1 MSAASHIHNT
11 TPSRQK
17 LMSRFNPDH
26 PNAPQVF
33 KAAQEFKQQCLINQQ
48 SLFLPGQ
55 AIWTTP
61 HFQNLI
67 ANFVDQPDPGEG
79 GFYQKLELQLSTCT
93 ALDVALMAEIF
104 WIVELPATNLRPPK
118 KLKRLEGIWNLNP
131 AAPFPTQSSFLGIPV
146 LSGLGSAGPG
156 YNQYLPSE
164 MAFAVQA
171 FAALAAMPPSERTKL
186 LSGSGFDFADWLNS
200 IPSGKGR
207 QLYHTL
213 CHVLFPESFERMF
226 SQDNKNKVM
235 RAHKVWAKSMAGNR
249 PLQDAAL
256 LDLRNK
262 LEIQFPGAVDYY
274 VAPVGTLLKEKPDP
288 QDPSGSDILNLPGV
302 RPSKEVEEEAEID
315 DEESDDTPPPHR
327 ISDNVI
333 FYGPPGTGKTHRMQY
348 RMREAFEAGEDFA
361 FVSFHPSYSYEEFV
375 GGLRPI
381 AAPSGNGIAV
391 VYEKGPFRKLC
402 ELAHADPSRR
412 FTLFIDEI
420 NRANVA
426 KVFGELITLI
436 EPSKRARAG
445 SEPNEGDGTWIRLPG
460 STDEEF
466 SVPDNLDIVA
476 SMNTADRSVATMDVA
491 LRRRFRFVECPP
503 QPELIS
509 VSPAL
514 GSIDLRK
521 LLTRLNDRLEFML
534 DRNHA
539 IGHATFMSIDDLP
552 ELRRRLAERV
562 IPLLQEYFFD
572 DMEKV
577 RLALTGRDRT
587 SVFFL
592 ARTLTPTN
600 LFPGSAHLVGTAA
613 RVSLTL
619 SDPSSWTAADI
630 VALYDDGVVNAPDM
644 PDEATVS

>member
-1 MSAASHIHNT
+1 
-11 TPSRQK
+11 
-17 LMSRFNPDH
+17 MSRFNPHH

-33 KAAQEFKQQCLINQQ
+33 QAAQDFKQQCLINQE

-55 AIWTTP
+55 SIWTEQ

-67 ANFVDQPDPGEG
+67 THFVDQPDPGGG
-79 GFYQKLELQLSTCT
+79 GFYKKLELQLSTCT
-93 ALDVALMAEIF
+93 ALDVALMTEIF
-104 WIVELPATNLRPPK
+104 WIVQLPATNLRSPK
-118 KLKRLEGIWNLNP
+118 KLKRLEGIWNFKP
-131 AAPFPTQSSFLGIPV
+131 AAPFPIQSKFLSAPV

-171 FAALAAMPPSERTKL
+171 FAALAAMPQTARATL
-186 LSGSGFDFADWLNS
+186 LNGNGFDFADWLHS

-213 CHVLFPESFERMF
+213 CHVLFPNSFERMF
-226 SQDNKNKVM
+226 SQDNKNKVL
-235 RAHKVWAKSMAGNR
+235 RAHKIWTKAMVGNR

-256 LDLRNK
+256 LDLRNR
-262 LEIQFPGAVDYY
+262 LEIQFPDAVDYY
-274 VAPVGTLLKEKPDP
+274 AEPVGTLLKKKVDNQE
-288 QDPSGSDILNLPGV
+288 QSNAGIASLPGV
-302 RPSKEVEEEAEID
+302 ELTAPESEEESELP
-315 DEESDDTPPPHR
+315 DEENDGTLPALR
-327 ISDNVI
+327 VSDNVI
-333 FYGPPGTGKTHRMQY
+333 FYGPPGTGKTHKMLD
-348 RMREAFEAGEDFA
+348 RMREAFDAGEDFT
-361 FVSFHPSYSYEEFV
+361 FLSFHPSYSYEEFV
-375 GGLRPI
+375 GGLRPT
-381 AAPSGNGIAV
+381 AAPDGNGIAV
-391 VYEKGPFRKLC
+391 AYEKGPFRKLC
-402 ELAHADPSRR
+402 EQAHADPSRR

-445 SEPNEGDGTWIRLPG
+445 SQPNEGDGAWIRLPG
-460 STDEEF
+460 SKDEEF

-509 VSPAL
+509 DSLAL
-514 GSIDLRK
+514 GAVDLRK

-539 IGHATFMSIDDLP
+539 IGHATFMSIDGLP
-552 ELRRRLAERV
+552 ELQRRLAERV

-577 RLALTGRDRT
+577 RLALTGRDKS
-587 SVFFL
+587 SVFFHARPL
-592 ARTLTPTN
+592 APAT
-600 LFPGSAHLVGTAA
+600 LFPGGGHLVGSTT
-613 RVSLTL
+613 RVSLTVG
-619 SDPSSWTAADI
+619 DPLSWTEEDI
-630 VALYDDGVVNAPDM
+630 VSLYDDGKAVALDM
-644 PDEATVS
+644 PDEPATS

>member
-1 MSAASHIHNT
+1 
-11 TPSRQK
+11 
-17 LMSRFNPDH
+17 MSRFNPHH
-26 PNAPQVF
+26 PNALQVF
-33 KAAQEFKQQCLINQQ
+33 QAAQDFKQQCLINQQ
-48 SLFLPGQ
+48 SLFVPGQ
-55 AIWTTP
+55 SIWTQQ

-67 ANFVDQPDPGEG
+67 THFVNQPNPGGG

-93 ALDVALMAEIF
+93 ALDVALMTEVF
-104 WIVELPATNLRPPK
+104 WIVQLPATNLRSPK
-118 KLKRLEGIWNLNP
+118 KLKRLEGIWNFKP
-131 AAPFPTQSSFLGIPV
+131 AAPFPFQSKFLSKPV

-171 FAALAAMPPSERTKL
+171 FAVLVAMPLPARTAL
-186 LSGSGFDFADWLNS
+186 LNGNGFDFADWLQS

-213 CHVLFPESFERMF
+213 CHVLFPASFERMF

-235 RAHKVWAKSMAGNR
+235 RAHKIWTKAMVGNR

-274 VAPVGTLLKEKPDP
+274 SEPVGTLLKKKTNSQE
-288 QDPSGSDILNLPGV
+288 QVSSGVANLPDSELTSPGGEDE
-302 RPSKEVEEEAEID
+302 PEIE
-315 DEESDDTPPPHR
+315 DEENDGTLPPLR
-327 ISDNVI
+327 VSDNVI
-333 FYGPPGTGKTHRMQY
+333 FYGPPGTGKTHKMQD
-348 RMREAFEAGEDFA
+348 RMREAFEAGEDFT
-361 FVSFHPSYSYEEFV
+361 FLSFHPSYSYEEFV
-375 GGLRPI
+375 GGLRPS
-381 AAPSGNGIAV
+381 AAPGGNGIAV

-402 ELAHADPSRR
+402 EQAHADPSRR

-445 SEPNEGDGTWIRLPG
+445 SEPNDGDGTWIRLPG
-460 STDEEF
+460 AKEEEF

-503 QPELIS
+503 EPDLIS
-509 VSPAL
+509 DSPAL
-514 GSIDLRK
+514 GAIDLGK

-539 IGHATFMSIDDLP
+539 IGHATFMFIDGLP
-552 ELRRRLAERV
+552 EFRRRLAERV

-577 RLALTGRDRT
+577 RLALTGRDKP
-587 SVFFL
+587 SVFFS
-592 ARTLTPTN
+592 ARTLAPAA
-600 LFPGSAHLVGTAA
+600 LFPGGAHLVGSAA
-613 RVSLTL
+613 RVSLTVG
-619 SDPSSWTAADI
+619 DPSSWNEADI
-630 VALYDDGVVNAPDM
+630 VTLYEDGTAVASDM
-644 PDEATVS
+644 PDEPTTS